1 MGLNYMLIFGSKRIS
16 VSVNNDL
23 EVTLMFLS
31 QTSKTQ
37 TSSSSQTLLSPKL
50 LFILQHHILYLLD
63 LLQRLR
69 VMCTVVVLVWLM
81 SWTPY
86 LIVFLL
92 PQLGLSPL
100 VTPYVTTI
108 PAILAKLSACL
119 NPFIYGL
126 W

>member
-50 LFILQHHILYLLD
+50 LFVLPHHILY

-108 PAILAKLSACL
+108 PAFLAKLSACL

>member
-50 LFILQHHILYLLD
+50 LFVLQHHILY

-86 LIVFLL
+86 LLVFLL
-92 PQLGLSPL
+92 PQLGLLHL

-119 NPFIYGL
+119 NPLIYGL

>member
-1 MGLNYMLIFGSKRIS
+1 MGLNYMRIFGSKRIS

-50 LFILQHHILYLLD
+50 LFILQHHILYLL
-63 LLQRLR
+63 QRLR

-108 PAILAKLSACL
+108 PAFLAKLSACL